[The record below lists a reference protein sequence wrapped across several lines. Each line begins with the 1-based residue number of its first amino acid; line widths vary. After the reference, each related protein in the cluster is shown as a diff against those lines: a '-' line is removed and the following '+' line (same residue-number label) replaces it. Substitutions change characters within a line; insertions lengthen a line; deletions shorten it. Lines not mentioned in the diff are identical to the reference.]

1 MAALEMLMGQ
11 YAAPHDG
18 QVSVRPQEIVGELL
32 HEGEQLVEH
41 SPVNDHGR
49 VPGIHDDAVFIIINV
64 GRILEAPGPAVH
76 HYRHDPQILP
86 RRVGNGSR
94 VAHVFGAE
102 QALGVTGGLFQLRRR
117 NVPGVLL
124 GLGQVDGDFQL
135 PVFGIRRP
143 ALILGDTVAADVIA
157 VLTQGVEI
165 VRRRLGGLGIARP
178 ELPHHL
184 RGAGRQEAHEL
195 RVEQVA
201 LGDGVRNQSFLGG
214 IIAQQLQALR
224 EIKVLRLLF
233 VAFQMQLRKN
243 RISRK
248 RLVQRM
254 EKAAV
259 FRVIQ
264 QRIQRR
270 PNSFRCHSHED
281 APCAGSIGNR

>member
-1 MAALEMLMGQ
+1 MLVGQ
-11 YAAPHDG
+11 YAAAHDG
-18 QVSVRPQEIVGELL
+18 QVGVGPQEIVGELL
-32 HEGEQLVEH
+32 HEGKQLVEH
-41 SPVNDHGR
+41 STVNDHGR

-64 GRILEAPGPAVH
+64 GRILEAPELAVH
-76 HYRHDPQILP
+76 HHRHDPQILP

-117 NVPGVLL
+117 NVPGVFFW
-124 GLGQVDGDFQL
+124 LGQVDGNFQL
-135 PVFGIRRP
+135 PVFGLRRP
-143 ALILGDTVAADVIA
+143 ALVFRNAVAADVVA

-165 VRRRLGGLGIARP
+165 VRRRLRGLGIPRP

-184 RGAGRQEAHEL
+184 RRAGRQEAHEP

-201 LGDGVRNQSFLGG
+201 LRDGVRGQPFLGG
-214 IIAQQLQALR
+214 VIAQQLQARR
-224 EIKVLRLLF
+224 EVEALLLLF